1 MAKNKTRPEKPAG
14 YAAVLASLKQGFKD
28 TDAVNVI
35 QLLEQQARD
44 AVIEVLSGYLATPD
58 ALRELVK
65 DEFAQTVS
73 RDYIGPGYG
82 STFDTHAIPKAAL
95 QKAEELAKEH
105 METPEFQAQVI
116 EVAKK
121 EYLRAFSERMN
132 QYIRDHAWRDAHA
145 AYQRAFRAPRRESL
159 PKQTRKRTSRG
170 T

>member
-65 DEFAQTVS
+65 EEFARQIQH
-73 RDYIGPGYG
+73 DYIAPGYR
-82 STFDTHAIPKAAL
+82 SAFKTAEVPQAAL
-95 QKAEELAKEH
+95 DEAKRLAEEH
-105 METPEFQAQVI
+105 MSTPEYQAQLL
-116 EVAKK
+116 EAGKK
-121 EYLRAFSERMN
+121 
-132 QYIRDHAWRDAHA
+132 QYIAEYTDCMNRYIKDHAWRDAHE
-145 AYQRAFRAPRRESL
+145 AYQHAFRAPRDTTAR
-159 PKQTRKRTSRG
+159 KTRKRG